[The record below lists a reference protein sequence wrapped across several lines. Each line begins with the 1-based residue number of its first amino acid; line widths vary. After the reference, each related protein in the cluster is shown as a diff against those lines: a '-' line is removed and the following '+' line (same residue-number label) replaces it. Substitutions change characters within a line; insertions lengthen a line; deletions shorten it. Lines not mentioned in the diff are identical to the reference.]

1 MAQQT
6 PNLGLAKPQKEDFV
20 RVGDF
25 NDNSDRLDE
34 VIGDP
39 AQLDV
44 EQRANIVAAI
54 NAVIGKIT
62 DIQSVDKLPVN
73 PDPTVLYLIKDY
85 RDVEGS

>member
-6 PNLGLAKPQKEDFV
+6 PNLGLVKRQREDFV
-20 RVGDF
+20 RVKDF

-34 VIGDP
+34 IVGDP
-39 AQLDV
+39 TQLDV

-54 NAVIGKIT
+54 NAVIEKIT
-62 DIQSVDKLPVN
+62 DIQSVDRLPIN
-73 PDPTVLYLIKDY
+73 PDPTVLYPIKDY

>member
-6 PNLGLAKPQKEDFV
+6 PNLGLVKPQKEDFV

-34 VIGDP
+34 IIGDP

>member
-6 PNLGLAKPQKEDFV
+6 PNLGLVKPQKEDFV

-25 NDNSDRLDE
+25 NDNSDRLDA

-62 DIQSVDKLPVN
+62 DIQSVDRLPIN
-73 PDPTVLYLIKDY
+73 PDPTVLYVIKDY
-85 RDVEGS
+85 RDIERS

>member
-6 PNLGLAKPQKEDFV
+6 PNLGLVKPQREDFV

-85 RDVEGS
+85 RDIEGS

>member
-6 PNLGLAKPQKEDFV
+6 PNLGLVKPQREDFV
-20 RVGDF
+20 RVKDF
-25 NDNSDRLDE
+25 NGNSDRLDE
-34 VIGDP
+34 IVGDP

-62 DIQSVDKLPVN
+62 DIQSVDRLPIN
-73 PDPTVLYLIKDY
+73 PDPTILYLIKDY

>member
-6 PNLGLAKPQKEDFV
+6 PNLGLVKPQREDFV

-62 DIQSVDKLPVN
+62 DIQSVDRLPIN

-85 RDVEGS
+85 RDIEGS

>member
-6 PNLGLAKPQKEDFV
+6 PNLGLIKPQKEDFV

-25 NDNSDRLDE
+25 NSNSDRLDE
-34 VIGDP
+34 IIGDL

-62 DIQSVDKLPVN
+62 DIQSVDRLPIN

-85 RDVEGS
+85 REIEGG

>member
-6 PNLGLAKPQKEDFV
+6 PNLGLVKPQKEDFV
-20 RVGDF
+20 RVKDF

-34 VIGDP
+34 IIGDP

-54 NAVIGKIT
+54 NAVLGQIT
-62 DIQSVDKLPVN
+62 DIQSVDRLPVN

>member
-6 PNLGLAKPQKEDFV
+6 PNLGLVKPQKEDFV

-34 VIGDP
+34 IIGDP

-62 DIQSVDKLPVN
+62 DIQSVDRLPIN

-85 RDVEGS
+85 RDIEGS

>member
-6 PNLGLAKPQKEDFV
+6 PNLGLVKPQREDFV

-62 DIQSVDKLPVN
+62 DIQSVDRLPIN

>member
-6 PNLGLAKPQKEDFV
+6 PNLGLVKPQKEDFV

-34 VIGDP
+34 IIGDP

-44 EQRANIVAAI
+44 EQRASIVAAI

-62 DIQSVDKLPVN
+62 DVQSVDRLPIN

-85 RDVEGS
+85 RDIEGS

>member
-6 PNLGLAKPQKEDFV
+6 PNLGLVKPQKEDFV

-62 DIQSVDKLPVN
+62 DIQSVDRLPVN

-85 RDVEGS
+85 RDIEGS

>member
-6 PNLGLAKPQKEDFV
+6 PNLGLVKPQKEDFV
-20 RVGDF
+20 RVKDF

-34 VIGDP
+34 IIGDP
-39 AQLDV
+39 AQLNV

-54 NAVIGKIT
+54 NAVLGQIT
-62 DIQSVDKLPVN
+62 DIQSVDRLPVN

>member
-6 PNLGLAKPQKEDFV
+6 PNLGLVKPQREDFV
-20 RVGDF
+20 RVKDF

-34 VIGDP
+34 IVGDP

-44 EQRANIVAAI
+44 EQRTNIVAAI

-62 DIQSVDKLPVN
+62 DIQSVDRLPIN

>member
-6 PNLGLAKPQKEDFV
+6 PNLGLVKPQREDFV

-62 DIQSVDKLPVN
+62 DIQSVDKLPAN

-85 RDVEGS
+85 RDIEGS

>member
-6 PNLGLAKPQKEDFV
+6 PNLGLVKPQKEDFV

-85 RDVEGS
+85 RDIEGS

>member
-6 PNLGLAKPQKEDFV
+6 PNLGLVKPQKEDFV
-20 RVGDF
+20 RVKDF

-34 VIGDP
+34 IIGDP

-44 EQRANIVAAI
+44 KQRANIVAAI
-54 NAVIGKIT
+54 NAVLGQIT
-62 DIQSVDKLPVN
+62 DIQSVDRLPVN

>member
-6 PNLGLAKPQKEDFV
+6 PNLGLVKPQKEDFV

-34 VIGDP
+34 IIGDP

-62 DIQSVDKLPVN
+62 DIQSVDRLPIN